1 MTFYYS
7 AHISFPLA
15 LQSRFL
21 CVIFPPDGAV
31 PLSVRVERERLGGWK
46 GGKTKSD
53 RQERGDRRGREKKKE
68 RQRQKAWGKG
78 RRKETGEKEGEVEEG
93 AYTHMRALR
102 HGIGQEGVKV
112 KTITR
117 GAGSVRLCAAPWKCQ
132 ALCSLTVSCTRRPE
146 SAGSLTKTDS
156 SN

>member
-1 MTFYYS
+1 M
-7 AHISFPLA
+7 
-15 LQSRFL
+15 
-21 CVIFPPDGAV
+21 GG
-31 PLSVRVERERLGGWK
+31 REGGRK
-46 GGKTKSD
+46 KKSD
-53 RQERGDRRGREKKKE
+53 RQERGDRRGKRETE
-68 RQRQKAWGKG
+68 AQKARGKD
-78 RRKETGEKEGEVEEG
+78 RRKETGEREEVG
-93 AYTHMRALR
+93 RWRKVHTHTHR
-102 HGIGQEGVKV
+102 HGIRQEGVKV

>member
-1 MTFYYS
+1 MRRGWKEGREGGS
-7 AHISFPLA
+7 DR
-15 LQSRFL
+15 QQR
-21 CVIFPPDGAV
+21 GERQ
-31 PLSVRVERERLGGWK
+31 VRQGGREGERERERERDGGQRK
-46 GGKTKSD
+46 QERRCTHTHPGRQGGK
-53 RQERGDRRGREKKKE
+53 
-68 RQRQKAWGKG
+68 
-78 RRKETGEKEGEVEEG
+78 
-93 AYTHMRALR
+93 
-102 HGIGQEGVKV
+102 QEGVKV